1 MGTDDLA
8 SHYHAIGDLASAAK
22 TYTRLKDN
30 CTTPSHTAAMHLKVI
45 SVAVE
50 RGDWFGVQQAAAK
63 YNAGPKPDDEKAKNQ
78 PKISAA
84 VGLSYLEQGNYL
96 EAANQFLA
104 AEPTLGDSY
113 NDILTANDV
122 AVYGGLCALAS
133 MGRNELQRNV
143 LENNQFRN
151 YLELEPH
158 IRRAVS
164 SFCNSK
170 FQSCLDILEEYRAD
184 YLLDIHLQ
192 RHISALYTAIRTKS
206 IELYTIPFSRITLD
220 AMAKV
225 FAPELVGGLSAPTDI
240 NSPFVQELI
249 ALIENGTLDARIDLE
264 KGLLVSKQTNLR
276 ADIHKEAIE
285 SIEEYISEA
294 HLRLIRT
301 NVLGAGL
308 QVMSSQAAEGKVD
321 LGSRLGRAP
330 SWN

>member
-8 SHYHAIGDLASAAK
+8 SHYHAVGDLASAAK

-30 CTTPSHTAAMHLKVI
+30 CTTPSHTAAMHLKII
-45 SVAVE
+45 SVAIE

-63 YNAGPKPDDEKAKNQ
+63 YNTGPKPDDEKVKNQ

-133 MGRNELQRNV
+133 MDRNELQRNV
-143 LENNQFRN
+143 LENSQFRN

-170 FQSCLDILEEYRAD
+170 FRSCLDILEEYRAD

-192 RHISALYTAIRTKS
+192 RHIPALYTAIRTKS
-206 IELYTIPFSRITLD
+206 IEQYTIPFSRITLD

-225 FAPELVGGLSAPTDI
+225 FAPELVGGLAAPTDI

-249 ALIENGTLDARIDLE
+249 ALIENGTLDSRIDLE

-276 ADIHKEAIE
+276 ADVHKGALE
-285 SIEEYISEA
+285 SIEEYIKEA

-308 QVMSSQAAEGKVD
+308 QVMTPATEGKAD
-321 LGSRLGRAP
+321 LGNRLGRAP

>member
-8 SHYHAIGDLASAAK
+8 SHYHAVGDLVSAAK

-30 CTTPSHTAAMHLKVI
+30 CTTPSHTAAMHLKII

-63 YNAGPKPDDEKAKNQ
+63 YNTGPKPDDEKAKNQ
-78 PKISAA
+78 PKIFAA

-143 LENNQFRN
+143 LENSQFRN

-170 FQSCLDILEEYRAD
+170 FRSCLDILEEYRAD

-192 RHISALYTAIRTKS
+192 RHIPALYTAIRTKS
-206 IELYTIPFSRITLD
+206 IEQYTIPFSRITLD

-225 FAPELVGGLSAPTDI
+225 FAPEFVGGLAAPTDI

-249 ALIENGTLDARIDLE
+249 TLIENGTLDSRIDLE

-276 ADIHKEAIE
+276 ADVHKGALE
-285 SIEEYISEA
+285 SVEEYIKEA

-308 QVMSSQAAEGKVD
+308 QVMTPATEGKAD
-321 LGSRLGRAP
+321 LGNRLGRAP